1 MSMLARKGTMVRK
14 NRGQHSRNQSV
25 KRTSSHGGSTKRQ
38 TPAPTPTIVVMDS
51 TDLDDKESPMPV
63 SPGPAKNVVGSM
75 VSYNDDTTL
84 YKTTVDWTASRVSV
98 QSNYEAVFVQI
109 KEATKEAESSW
120 DFLCRSLHILTS
132 TRFYTLLLAVS
143 TALPMAM
150 MTAGVK
156 YLHDCP
162 KQPKIPVYLLVGGC
176 FGILKLIYTVWYQI
190 QQRRYDSLPDL
201 VGLDPADRLAFT
213 SRSYRLMDSL
223 LIIFL
228 VSWLCTGTYWVF
240 DIWKPNFEQQLHD
253 PNNWCSK
260 TVYCLA
266 AFQILGCFCWA
277 GITVIVLIGLLIA
290 YKCRQSRATKQTPTT
305 NNK

>member
-1 MSMLARKGTMVRK
+1 M
-14 NRGQHSRNQSV
+14 
-25 KRTSSHGGSTKRQ
+25 
-38 TPAPTPTIVVMDS
+38 
-51 TDLDDKESPMPV
+51 
-63 SPGPAKNVVGSM
+63 
-75 VSYNDDTTL
+75 
-84 YKTTVDWTASRVSV
+84 
-98 QSNYEAVFVQI
+98 
-109 KEATKEAESSW
+109 
-120 DFLCRSLHILTS
+120 
-132 TRFYTLLLAVS
+132 
-143 TALPMAM
+143 
-150 MTAGVK
+150 
-156 YLHDCP
+156 
-162 KQPKIPVYLLVGGC
+162 
-176 FGILKLIYTVWYQI
+176 WYQI